1 MPVILENGSDQIRN
15 WLDPN
20 QSEWSKELQS
30 LLRPFDGELECYA
43 VSKEVGKV
51 GNNSPTFIV
60 PVASTENKNN
70 IANFFPS
77 TEKAA
82 AKSETRNKVQTEYG
96 GEVRKGMQLNEIQ
109 GEESNAEESASLNFP
124 ASTSVGTTGLK
135 RRHEAET
142 HDIKLS
148 KIQEHPTPTISPE
161 KTPAKKSRSAISNG
175 TKGRAVRLDDG
186 SQRITNFFNK

>member
-30 LLRPFDGELECYA
+30 LLKPFDGELECYA

-77 TEKAA
+77 TEKSA
-82 AKSETRNKVQTEYG
+82 AKNEAKNRVLAE
-96 GEVRKGMQLNEIQ
+96 GEGKMPKEMQVDQIQ
-109 GEESNAEESASLNFP
+109 EANTAIAQSSAENSDLLRVP
-124 ASTSVGTTGLK
+124 ASISIGTTGLK
-135 RRHEAET
+135 RKHEAEN
-142 HDIKLS
+142 HL
-148 KIQEHPTPTISPE
+148 PPAASPE
-161 KTPAKKSRSAISNG
+161 KTPAKKSRSATSNG
-175 TKGRAVRLDDG
+175 TKGRAVRSGVG